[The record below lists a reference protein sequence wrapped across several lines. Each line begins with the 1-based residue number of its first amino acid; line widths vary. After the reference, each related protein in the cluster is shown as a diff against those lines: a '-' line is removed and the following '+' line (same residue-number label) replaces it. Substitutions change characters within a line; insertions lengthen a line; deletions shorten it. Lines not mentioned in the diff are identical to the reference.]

1 VRAGAYLRELWG
13 MKLGLLV
20 AVVVGLLAA
29 TRVFYAISIV
39 PLKLERS
46 SIDVASASTRVLVD
60 TPRSALVDL
69 RQTTYDLT
77 SLTNRGVL
85 VGNVMA
91 SPPVREFIA
100 HRAGV
105 QARRITVKPPQ
116 TPDQPRP
123 LAGSDSEASIADL
136 VAPPDQLRLAIE
148 ASPTSPVLDI
158 RAEASD
164 PAVARRLAEAAVTGT
179 EDYLKAVANAEKTP
193 ASSRVG
199 LIQLGR
205 ATTGV
210 INGGAQRSVAVLA
223 FFVGFG
229 LTCIA
234 VLFIARVRRG
244 WSEEE
249 DLERTSATGV
259 V

>member
-1 VRAGAYLRELWG
+1 MRIGAYLRELWG
-13 MKLGLLV
+13 MKIGLVV
-20 AVVVGLLAA
+20 AVTVGLLAA
-29 TRVFYAISIV
+29 TRVFYQISII
-39 PLKLERS
+39 PPKLERDS
-46 SIDVASASTRVLVD
+46 MDIASASTRVLVD

-100 HRAGV
+100 RRAGV
-105 QARRITVKPPQ
+105 PARRITVTPPQ

-123 LAGSDSEASIADL
+123 LAGSDSKASIADL

-148 ASPTSPVLDI
+148 ASPTSPILDI
-158 RAEASD
+158 RAEASH
-164 PAVARRLAEAAVTGT
+164 PRVARRLAEAAVTGT
-179 EDYLKAVANAEKTP
+179 EDYLEAVASAEKTP

-210 INGGAQRSVAVLA
+210 INEGAQRGVAVLA
-223 FFVGFG
+223 FFVAFG
-229 LTCIA
+229 LTCAA
-234 VLFIARVRRG
+234 VLFLARVRRG
-244 WSEEE
+244 WSKEK
-249 DLERTSATGV
+249 DLKRTSATGV
-259 V
+259 A